1 MTIEF
6 TIDGKKV
13 RGSEGE
19 TVLDVAKA
27 NDIDIPTLCQHKAV
41 ANWGACRL
49 CIVEIALPEWNG
61 QTKIVTSCL
70 FKIKSGLAVTTNS
83 QRVAKN
89 RETILN
95 LLLAQ
100 APDAKEVKAL
110 AKKYGVVPM
119 KLVHG
124 KEKHRC
130 ITCGL
135 CTRLCSAQDAHAIST
150 VNRGPEK
157 EIGTFWNKPPESCI
171 GCLIC
176 ASNCPTQAIEFK
188 EKKGSRHIW
197 DKDFKL
203 VKCTSCDSFLS
214 LTEEQVK
221 HYAQR
226 SGLGEKYFTVCEDC
240 RRKDATNKFLDLIH
254 DPAGELMEKWHTEEL
269 PPLKMPS
276 PTKEWFEEEAKRVK
290 EQKCK
295 KGHSSCH
302 SEKHSDVEI

>member
-6 TIDGKKV
+6 TIDGKKA

-27 NDIDIPTLCQHKAV
+27 NDIDIPTLCHHEAV
-41 ANWGACRL
+41 ANWGGCRL
-49 CIVEIALPEWNG
+49 CIVEIAQPEWNG

-70 FKIKSGLAVTTNS
+70 FKIKSGLTVTTNS
-83 QRVAKN
+83 ARVAKN

-100 APDAKEVKAL
+100 APNAKEVKEL
-110 AKKYGVVPM
+110 AKKYGVTPM
-119 KLVHG
+119 KLIHNDA
-124 KEKHRC
+124 KHRC

-135 CTRLCSAQDAHAIST
+135 CTRLCAAQDAYAIAT
-150 VNRGPEK
+150 VHRGPEK
-157 EIGTFWNKPPESCI
+157 AIGAFWQKPPESCI

-176 ASNCPTQAIEFK
+176 ASNCPTQAIGFK

-197 DKDFKL
+197 KKDFKL
-203 VKCTSCDSFLS
+203 AKCSSCDSFLP

-221 HYAQR
+221 HYALR
-226 SGLGEKYFTVCEDC
+226 SSLGDKYFTVCEDC
-240 RRKDATNKFLDLIH
+240 RRKETTNKFLDIIH
-254 DPAGELMEKWHTEEL
+254 DPAGEIMEKWNAEGL

-276 PTKEWFEEEAKRVK
+276 PTKKWLEEEKRRMATK
-290 EQKCK
+290 Q
-295 KGHSSCH
+295 SRSPR
-302 SEKHSDVEI
+302 SPMARSR